1 MKIEVLYPEICNLYG
16 DLGNIRY
23 LQKSCPE
30 LEIVETDLKSRPAFL
45 DGGVD
50 LVYVGSA
57 TERGLQLLV
66 EALTPYRDALA
77 DYVDAG
83 NRMLATG
90 NALDALGKYVDI
102 DGKRAFDGLGL
113 LTTHAEYH
121 MLKRHSSFFLGKF
134 QNMDIVGFKS
144 VFGHTYPDD
153 ELSEALFRVERGVGR
168 RPGSAAEGFRR
179 GGLMATYLIGPL
191 LVLNPPFT
199 KWLLRELGAKSDD
212 LAFEDTAVAAYNAR
226 LAEFHDEK
234 INYIF

>member
-23 LQKSCPE
+23 LQKSRPE
-30 LEIVETDLKSRPAFL
+30 LEVVETDLKSRPAFL

-57 TERGLQLLV
+57 TERGLRCWV

-77 DYVDAG
+77 DYVDA
-83 NRMLATG
+83 REPHAR
-90 NALDALGKYVDI
+90 
-102 DGKRAFDGLGL
+102 DGQRARRAGQVRRHRRQARLRRLGL
-113 LTTHAEYH
+113 LATHAEYH

-134 QNMDIVGFKS
+134 QDMDIVGFKS

-168 RPGSAAEGFRR
+168 PPRLRRR
-179 GGLMATYLIGPL
+179 GL
-191 LVLNPPFT
+191 PP
-199 KWLLRELGAKSDD
+199 RRADGNVSDR
-212 LAFEDTAVAAYNAR
+212 AAAGTEPAVYEVAPAR
-226 LAEFHDEK
+226 AGRKE
-234 INYIF
+234 

>member
-30 LEIVETDLKSRPAFL
+30 LEVVETDLKSRPAFL

-57 TERGLQLLV
+57 TEHGLQLLV

-77 DYVDAG
+77 DYIDAG

-113 LTTHAEYH
+113 LATHAEYH

-134 QNMDIVGFKS
+134 QDMDIVGFKS

-153 ELSEALFRVERGVGR
+153 ELSDLPRGARR
-168 RPGSAAEGFRR
+168 RPTPRFRR
-179 GGLMATYLIGPL
+179 RGL
-191 LVLNPPFT
+191 PPRRADGNVSDRAAAGADPAVYEVAPARAG
-199 KWLLRELGAKSDD
+199 RE
-212 LAFEDTAVAAYNAR
+212 E
-226 LAEFHDEK
+226 
-234 INYIF
+234 

>member
-30 LEIVETDLKSRPAFL
+30 LEVVETDLKSRPAFL

-102 DGKRAFDGLGL
+102 DGKRAFDGLGSSRRTRS
-113 LTTHAEYH
+113 TTC
-121 MLKRHSSFFLGKF
+121 SSATAASSSESFRTWTLW
-134 QNMDIVGFKS
+134 GFKS

-168 RPGSAAEGFRR
+168 RPGSAARGLPPRR
-179 GGLMATYLIGPL
+179 ADGNVSDRAAAGAEPAVYEVAPARAG
-191 LVLNPPFT
+191 
-199 KWLLRELGAKSDD
+199 RE
-212 LAFEDTAVAAYNAR
+212 E
-226 LAEFHDEK
+226 
-234 INYIF
+234 

>member
-23 LQKSCPE
+23 LQKSRPE
-30 LEIVETDLKSRPAFL
+30 LEVVETDLKSRPAFL

-102 DGKRAFDGLGL
+102 DGKRAFDGWACSRRTRS
-113 LTTHAEYH
+113 TTC
-121 MLKRHSSFFLGKF
+121 SSATAA
-134 QNMDIVGFKS
+134 S
-144 VFGHTYPDD
+144 S
-153 ELSEALFRVERGVGR
+153 SESFRTWTLWASRAC
-168 RPGSAAEGFRR
+168 SATPIRT
-179 GGLMATYLIGPL
+179 M
-191 LVLNPPFT
+191 
-199 KWLLRELGAKSDD
+199 S
-212 LAFEDTAVAAYNAR
+212 
-226 LAEFHDEK
+226 
-234 INYIF
+234 

>member
-30 LEIVETDLKSRPAFL
+30 LEVVETDLKSRPAFL

-77 DYVDAG
+77 DYIDAG

-113 LTTHAEYH
+113 LATHAEYH

-134 QNMDIVGFKS
+134 QDMDIVGFKS

-153 ELSEALFRVERGVGR
+153 ELSEALFRVER
-168 RPGSAAEGFRR
+168 RPPPRLRRR
-179 GGLMATYLIGPL
+179 GL
-191 LVLNPPFT
+191 PPRRADGNVSDRAAAGAEPAVYEVAPARAG
-199 KWLLRELGAKSDD
+199 RE
-212 LAFEDTAVAAYNAR
+212 E
-226 LAEFHDEK
+226 
-234 INYIF
+234 